1 MNTLNI
7 DTCSFNLIIAI
18 ITVSMYIY
26 IIYFM
31 HNITRYLFKKNEIEK
46 YNIDINCPVKQI
58 EVDDELDSFIK
69 GRWEEYFICNLGWK
83 SINNVS
89 QKDQEQI
96 MLDMA
101 SIISDTISPVLLSKL
116 SRFYNTNKNHNGI
129 SGIDKVIADRI
140 QIIVLNYSVENNR
153 SK

>member
-1 MNTLNI
+1 MSIWNI
-7 DTCSFNLIIAI
+7 DICNFNSIISI
-18 ITVSMYIY
+18 ITICIYIY
-26 IIYFM
+26 IIHFM

-46 YNIDINCPVKQI
+46 YRIDINCPIKQN
-58 EVDDELDSFIK
+58 EVDDELDNFIK

-83 SINNVS
+83 NISNIS
-89 QKDQEQI
+89 QKEQEQI

-129 SGIDKVIADRI
+129 SGIDKIIADKI

-153 SK
+153 PK

>member
-7 DTCSFNLIIAI
+7 DTCSFNLIISI

>member
-116 SRFYNTNKNHNGI
+116 SRFYNTNGN
-129 SGIDKVIADRI
+129 
-140 QIIVLNYSVENNR
+140 
-153 SK
+153 